1 MKIAGTA
8 AAVLAL
14 GTISL
19 GASAAY
25 PDRPLRMIVASAPG
39 GGPDVA
45 SRLIAAQL
53 SRQIG
58 QQVVVDNRV
67 GASGVIGMDAL
78 ARSTPDGYTFGQ
90 ANFTTINTNR
100 ILMAKLPYNP
110 EKAFQPLIFAY
121 MSRNMLAV
129 NNALPVA
136 SVGELIAY
144 AKRNPRKL
152 MYGAGSPG
160 SSSHFC
166 GALFSL
172 SAGIDM
178 TPIFYKAASL
188 AITDAVSGQIHLLF
202 DNINSLGQHAKSGRL
217 RALGVTSP
225 DRAPAFPDLPSI
237 AESGVPGFDVQPWAG
252 FVIPSGV
259 PKELVAILAAE
270 LNKALSN
277 PEVRQRL
284 VDMGLEPKGGTPE
297 LFTEHLKREYAK
309 WSDVA
314 KRANIKL
321 E

>member
-1 MKIAGTA
+1 MKIATAAIAVLAPVLA
-8 AAVLAL
+8 AAVH
-14 GTISL
+14 
-19 GASAAY
+19 AAY
-25 PDRPLRMIVASAPG
+25 PERPLRLIVASAPG

-58 QQVVVDNRV
+58 QQVIVENRV
-67 GASGVIGMDAL
+67 GGSGVIGMEAL
-78 ARSTPDGYTFGQ
+78 ARATPDGYTFGQ

-100 ILMAKLPYNP
+100 ILMPKLPYNP
-110 EKAFQPLIFAY
+110 DKAFQPLIFAY

-129 NNALPVA
+129 NNALAVT
-136 SVGELIAY
+136 SVGDLVAF
-144 AKRNPRKL
+144 AKRNPGKL

-166 GALFSL
+166 GALFAL
-172 SAGIDM
+172 STGIQL

-188 AITDAVSGQIHLLF
+188 AINDAVSGQIQMLF
-202 DNINSLGQHAKSGRL
+202 DNINSIGPHARSGRL

-237 AESGVPGFDVQPWAG
+237 AESGVPGFEVQPWAG
-252 FVIPSGV
+252 FVLPSGAPRGV
-259 PKELVAILAAE
+259 VATLAAE

-277 PEVRQRL
+277 PEVRTRL

-297 LFTEHLKREYAK
+297 LFAEHLKRELAK
-309 WSDVA
+309 WTDVA
-314 KRANIKL
+314 KRANIRL
-321 E
+321 D